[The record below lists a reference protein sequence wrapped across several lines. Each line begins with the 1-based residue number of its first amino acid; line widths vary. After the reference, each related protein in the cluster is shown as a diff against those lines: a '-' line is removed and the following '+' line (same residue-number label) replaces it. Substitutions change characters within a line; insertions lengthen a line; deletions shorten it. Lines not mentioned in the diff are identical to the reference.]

1 MIFST
6 TMLPP
11 ILVDFCYGG
20 DTTVAFLEG
29 MGLSRR
35 VGALF
40 WWPVR
45 NHRGD
50 LKMRDGFL
58 VVVLFWAV
66 LSAFGAV
73 PLLATHVGW
82 HSYTEALFEAV
93 SGLTT
98 TGATTI
104 AAGLDE
110 MPRAILYYRSQ
121 LHWLGGMGII
131 VLAVAVLPM
140 LGVGG
145 MRSEEHTSELQ
156 SLMRISYA
164 VFCLKQHNNK
174 HITFTTPPT

>member
-1 MIFST
+1 MRSALTQSGMPLHQPRRRFAAVQRITGILLMIFST

-11 ILVDFCYGG
+11 ILVDLCYGG

-29 MGLSRR
+29 MGLSLS
-35 VGALF
+35 VGALV

-82 HSYTEALFEAV
+82 QDRKSTRLNSSH
-93 SGLTT
+93 
-98 TGATTI
+98 
-104 AAGLDE
+104 
-110 MPRAILYYRSQ
+110 
-121 LHWLGGMGII
+121 
-131 VLAVAVLPM
+131 
-140 LGVGG
+140 
-145 MRSEEHTSELQ
+145 
-156 SLMRISYA
+156 
-164 VFCLKQHNNK
+164 
-174 HITFTTPPT
+174 

>member
-11 ILVDFCYGG
+11 ILVDLCYGG

-29 MGLSRR
+29 MGLSLS
-35 VGALF
+35 VGALVS
-40 WWPVR
+40 WPVR

-73 PLLATHVGW
+73 PLLATHAGC

-93 SGLTT
+93 SVLTT
-98 TGATTI
+98 SRATTH
-104 AAGLDE
+104 AA
-110 MPRAILYYRSQ
+110 YRKT
-121 LHWLGGMGII
+121 
-131 VLAVAVLPM
+131 AV
-140 LGVGG
+140 
-145 MRSEEHTSELQ
+145 E
-156 SLMRISYA
+156 
-164 VFCLKQHNNK
+164 
-174 HITFTTPPT
+174 

>member
-11 ILVDFCYGG
+11 ILVDLCYGG

-29 MGLSRR
+29 MGLSLS
-35 VGALF
+35 VGALV

-82 HSYTEALFEAV
+82 H
-93 SGLTT
+93 
-98 TGATTI
+98 
-104 AAGLDE
+104 
-110 MPRAILYYRSQ
+110 
-121 LHWLGGMGII
+121 
-131 VLAVAVLPM
+131 
-140 LGVGG
+140 
-145 MRSEEHTSELQ
+145 RSEEHTSELQ

-164 VFCLKQHNNK
+164 VFCLKKKKKNTIQE
-174 HITFTTPPT
+174 T

>member
-1 MIFST
+1 MPCIRLSILSAA
-6 TMLPP
+6 MRPP
-11 ILVDFCYGG
+11 ILVVLCYGG
-20 DTTVAFLEG
+20 DTTVGFLEG
-29 MGLSRR
+29 MGLSLS
-35 VGALF
+35 VGALV

-98 TGATTI
+98 TEIG
-104 AAGLDE
+104 
-110 MPRAILYYRSQ
+110 RA
-121 LHWLGGMGII
+121 H
-131 VLAVAVLPM
+131 V
-140 LGVGG
+140 
-145 MRSEEHTSELQ
+145 
-156 SLMRISYA
+156 
-164 VFCLKQHNNK
+164 
-174 HITFTTPPT
+174 